1 MIRMSSPD
9 TTSGLSVEASFSAS
23 KQIAGRKF
31 ANSSRSLRRRRSPR
45 SGFLSK
51 ELLSHLGPPTA
62 PNRTA
67 SAACAR
73 FIVASV
79 TATPSASS
87 AAPPTNAR
95 SIEKDRPRFFAI
107 QWMTRSVSAITS
119 GPMPSPGKNKI
130 LYVMLL
136 SFAEGEYSQL
146 HPRFGL
152 FAARLECGNLVLVA
166 QRQLDVVPAVEQ
178 ALLAEGV
185 DFEFE
190 AAAVGATDFLLLE
203 IDADDGIGAAFRV
216 VHQFV
221 DIGLRQHDRQNAV
234 LEAVVVEDVGEGR
247 RDNAAYAEIEQR
259 PGRVLARRAA
269 AEIRARDEDL
279 RVSVCRLVEHEVGI
293 LGAVRLRALLEKQ
306 RGAEPGAFDGFQELL
321 GDDHVG
327 IDVDHRKRC
336 GNAR

>member
-67 SAACAR
+67 SAACAKR
-73 FIVASV
+73 IVASL

-87 AAPPTNAR
+87 AAPPTSAR
-95 SIEKDRPRFFAI
+95 SIENDRPRFFAI
-107 QWMTRSVSAITS
+107 QWTTRSVSAITS
-119 GPMPSPGKNKI
+119 GPMPSPGRKRI
-130 LYVMLL
+130 LYVIR
-136 SFAEGEYSQL
+136 GGL

-152 FAARLECGNLVLVA
+152 FAARLEFGNLVLVA
-166 QRQLDVVPAVEQ
+166 QRQSDVVPAIEQ
-178 ALLAEGV
+178 ALLAEGI

-190 AAAVGATDFLLLE
+190 AASVGAADFLLLE

-279 RVSVCRLVEHEVGI
+279 RVSVCRLVEHKVGI